1 MLYGDEKDKG
11 CADVALTLSEC
22 LERKIR
28 HAALLEY
35 GRKVN
40 AAIDELISLDHVN
53 AFKINGGERDLVA
66 LGDKIKKD
74 NAKSVGDAAVMK
86 ASGVLLAML
95 RDASPKVDV
104 NF

>member
-53 AFKINGGERDLVA
+53 AFLILSPSATRSRKHPA
-66 LGDKIKKD
+66 CCSQCLGMP
-74 NAKSVGDAAVMK
+74 APRWM
-86 ASGVLLAML
+86 
-95 RDASPKVDV
+95 
-104 NF
+104 